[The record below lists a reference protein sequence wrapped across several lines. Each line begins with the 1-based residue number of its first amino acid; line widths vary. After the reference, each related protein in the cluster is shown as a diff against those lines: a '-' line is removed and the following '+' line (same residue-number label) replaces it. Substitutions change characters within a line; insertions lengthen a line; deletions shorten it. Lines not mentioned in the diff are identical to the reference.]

1 MDIYHIKIIC
11 EYLWK
16 DTTQQLLGLHD
27 AKITNTYEIM
37 CMRREGCNWVLRLT
51 RNFYNTGIKVK
62 INQFRNSR
70 ICNCGHQKEYNE
82 RIDTIRNSID
92 DYINAK
98 LENNEVF
105 TLDDLKEYMENN
117 GCASQNVRIA
127 AATCMLD

>member
-1 MDIYHIKIIC
+1 MKTIPNTRVVFNRHN
-11 EYLWK
+11 
-16 DTTQQLLGLHD
+16 T
-27 AKITNTYEIM
+27 ASRTNTAAVYIEVSYQ
-37 CMRREGCNWVLRLT
+37 GK

-117 GCASQNVRIA
+117 GCASQSVRIA
-127 AATCMLD
+127 AATCMLG